1 MEAGTATQAQAQTK
15 PRAEV
20 FSLKTPYLSAGRIT
34 SLVAET
40 DNLWIHTKVNAEGG
54 ENAVH
59 THLDED
65 HAFVVL
71 EGEVTFFDK
80 EGNGTVL
87 GPYQGIMIP
96 RGAYYRYLNTGP
108 GNLIVLRVGAGSARK
123 GTSENPR
130 IGPNG
135 RPLPGH
141 SAENKHIEPVLIPG
155 KFFAE

>member
-80 EGNGTVL
+80 EGNGTVVK
-87 GPYQGIMIP
+87 PYQGIMIP

-108 GNLIVLRVGAGSARK
+108 GNLIVLRVGAGSKRK

-135 RPLPGH
+135 RALPGH
-141 SAENKHIEPVLIPG
+141 SAENKHIEPVFIPG
-155 KFFAE
+155 KFFGE